1 MQPKRTL
8 TIEQYFMNLTRPGER
23 VELDEWKLNLD
34 KLLTSVRTADP
45 ERFRLRRKYHQ
56 TSAELRS
63 AMMSGFNHPS

>member
-45 ERFRLRRKYHQ
+45 ERFRLERKYHQ
-56 TSAELRS
+56 TSSELRS